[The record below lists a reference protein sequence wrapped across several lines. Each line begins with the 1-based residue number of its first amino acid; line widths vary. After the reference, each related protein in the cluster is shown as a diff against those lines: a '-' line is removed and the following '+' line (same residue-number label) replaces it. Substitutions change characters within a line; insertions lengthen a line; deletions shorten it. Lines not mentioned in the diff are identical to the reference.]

1 MLTTVGVL
9 ALAYLAGAVP
19 WSNIV
24 ARLAAGVD
32 LRDVGTGTSGGSNLY
47 TVAGFPAMAV
57 GGLADIA
64 MGAVGPGVAVWL
76 DQPVGVRVLAGAL
89 AVVGHNWSVFHRLAG
104 GRGLSTAMGAALVLA
119 WPMTVLVAAGMIL
132 GRLVRATGAG
142 SFLALLSSVPVL
154 WATHGGYGAA
164 VALALVVPVLVK
176 RVVGNESPPRWSA
189 RVLVTRLVE
198 DRDPGTYG

>member
-1 MLTTVGVL
+1 MLTAVGVL

-19 WSNIV
+19 CSNIV

-47 TVAGFPAMAV
+47 TVAGFSAMAV

-89 AVVGHNWSVFHRLAG
+89 AVTGHNWSVFHRLAG
-104 GRGLSTAMGAALVLA
+104 GRGLSTAMGAGLVLA
-119 WPMTVLVAAGMIL
+119 WPMTVVIATGLAL
-132 GRLVRATGAG
+132 GRLVHGTGAA
-142 SFLALLSSVPVL
+142 SFLALLVSVPLL
-154 WATHGGYGAA
+154 WATRGGYGAA
-164 VALALVVPVLVK
+164 VAFALAVPVLVK
-176 RVVGNESPPRWSA
+176 RVLGNEPPPRWSA
-189 RVLVTRLVE
+189 RVLATRLVE
-198 DRDPGTYG
+198 DRNPRTDG